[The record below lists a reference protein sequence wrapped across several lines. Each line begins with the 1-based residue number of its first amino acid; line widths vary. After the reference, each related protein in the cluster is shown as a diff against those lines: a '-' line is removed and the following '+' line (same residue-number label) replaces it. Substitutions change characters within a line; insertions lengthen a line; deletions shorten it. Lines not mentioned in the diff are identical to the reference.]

1 VQLPSRRIALALSE
15 IELKQLLMN
24 LATNAIEAGARTVV
38 MSLDP
43 SADAGYAT
51 LRVRDDG
58 PGMPEAVRARLFE
71 PFFTTKIAHDGLGLS
86 GVRAAVERHA
96 GRIDVESDEGRGTTF
111 SIQVPLSHEVPELVL
126 VVDPDSLSARLAARM
141 LSRAGYQT
149 AVAAGLEE
157 ARVEVV
163 QRRVDVAVV
172 DVGFGDVAAITLVE
186 ELQAAGVRV
195 IATSSR
201 EIRWSRRAPRLKKPF
216 SVDDL
221 IESVRTVQA

>member
-1 VQLPSRRIALALSE
+1 
-15 IELKQLLMN
+15 
-24 LATNAIEAGARTVV
+24 
-38 MSLDP
+38 
-43 SADAGYAT
+43 
-51 LRVRDDG
+51 
-58 PGMPEAVRARLFE
+58 
-71 PFFTTKIAHDGLGLS
+71 
-86 GVRAAVERHA
+86 
-96 GRIDVESDEGRGTTF
+96 
-111 SIQVPLSHEVPELVL
+111 
-126 VVDPDSLSARLAARM
+126 M